1 MLSVQKNLFKFR
13 ISRTNKMLSVQ
24 KNLFK
29 FRISRTNKM
38 LSVQKIYSSLESVEQ
53 IKSCQFKIYSSL
65 TVVLLR
71 KSYPKTVKVKQ

>member
-13 ISRTNKMLSVQ
+13 ISRTNKM
-24 KNLFK
+24 
-29 FRISRTNKM
+29 
-38 LSVQKIYSSLESVEQ
+38 SVQKIYSSLESVEQ

-71 KSYPKTVKVKQ
+71 KSCPKTVKVKQ

>member
-1 MLSVQKNLFKFR
+1 
-13 ISRTNKMLSVQ
+13 
-24 KNLFK
+24 
-29 FRISRTNKM
+29 M